1 MDELELRPGG
11 PPQAAPPTIAQLKT
25 ELRYERRRARDRRFT
40 AAVLAVL
47 AALAVLAVL
56 AGFVWLPVLR
66 IHGRAMEPTLAEG
79 DLVVTLRGKDPKPG
93 SLVYFYIG
101 NELLVRRCIA
111 GPGQWVDIDQDGN
124 VYVDNILLEEPYL
137 TEKALDSCDIE
148 LPCRVP
154 EGCFFRSA
162 SSRSAPCARA
172 RCGQRSTAARVCL
185 PCPRACS
192 GNCWTTQR
200 PAASKTARSSSAA
213 AAAPSRAT
221 ALRWSCSRA
230 QAGCRA
236 GRT

>member
-25 ELRYERRRARDRRFT
+25 ELRYERRRARDRRFA
-40 AAVLAVL
+40 AAVLAML

-124 VYVDNILLEEPYL
+124 VYVDNILLEEP
-137 TEKALDSCDIE
+137 T
-148 LPCRVP
+148 
-154 EGCFFRSA
+154 
-162 SSRSAPCARA
+162 
-172 RCGQRSTAARVCL
+172 
-185 PCPRACS
+185 
-192 GNCWTTQR
+192 
-200 PAASKTARSSSAA
+200 
-213 AAAPSRAT
+213 
-221 ALRWSCSRA
+221 
-230 QAGCRA
+230 
-236 GRT
+236 